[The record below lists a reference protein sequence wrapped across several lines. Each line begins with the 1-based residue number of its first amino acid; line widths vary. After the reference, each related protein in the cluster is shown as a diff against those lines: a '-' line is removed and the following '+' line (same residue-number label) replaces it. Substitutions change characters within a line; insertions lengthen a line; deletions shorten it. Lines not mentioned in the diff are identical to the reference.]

1 MTALLTYLWHYM
13 TARLLYDELARRHLL
28 TLLAV
33 VAGVALVLALGRR
46 R

>member
-28 TLLAV
+28 TLL
-33 VAGVALVLALGRR
+33 GVALVLALGRR